1 MGMIAN
7 TFLAT
12 GKIAAGVAG
21 HSHALI
27 ADGVES
33 IADLLSSV
41 IVWRGLVVADQP
53 ADEDHPYGHGKAEPI
68 AAAVVAS
75 MLLFAGLWIAATAWR
90 EILTPHSTPASFTLI
105 VLFAVIVIKESLFRF
120 VLREANSVES
130 TVVQTDAWHHRSDAI
145 TSLAAAVGITVALI
159 GGKGYETADDWAAL
173 LASLVIGWNGWK
185 LLRNAG
191 NELMDATPDPGILA
205 RIREVA
211 LSVPNV
217 RHVEKCKA
225 RKMGHHLFVDMHVWV
240 DPRMPV
246 AQAHELAHRIK
257 DHVREKQPSI
267 YDVLIHVEPDGR
279 TEAAPEAHSNL

>member
-12 GKIAAGVAG
+12 AKIAAGVVG

-33 IADLLSSV
+33 IADLFSSV
-41 IVWRGLVVADQP
+41 IVWRGLVVAAEP

-68 AAAVVAS
+68 AAAVVATT
-75 MLLFAGLWIAATAWR
+75 LLLAAIWIAVTAYR
-90 EILTPHSTPASFTLI
+90 EIVTPHSTPAAFTLI

-120 VLREANSVES
+120 VLKEANSVQS

-145 TSLAAAVGITVALI
+145 TSLAAAIGITVALI

-173 LASLVIGWNGWK
+173 LASVVIGWNGWT

-191 NELMDATPDPGILA
+191 NELMDATPDPGIVIK
-205 RIREVA
+205 IREVA
-211 LSVPNV
+211 MAVANV
-217 RHVEKCKA
+217 RKVEKCNV
-225 RKMGHHLFVDMHVWV
+225 RKMGYHLFVDMHVWV
-240 DPRMPV
+240 DPQMPV
-246 AQAHELAHRIK
+246 VQAHELAHQVKER
-257 DHVREKQPSI
+257 VREALPAI
-267 YDVLIHVEPDGR
+267 HDVLIHIEPAGKM
-279 TEAAPEAHSNL
+279 E